1 MDIANV
7 FSFLYPGTP
16 FVCGDDY
23 ESLVVLEGGKK
34 PSMEELEEAYPL
46 YLEALQKKKI
56 PQLVAD
62 FFENAI
68 KEFAADLTPLQRYK
82 IYETES
88 TCLRAFQRTDFEA
101 GAEGIKQL
109 EIPEALKPVR
119 DQILQMIGGA

>member
-34 PSMEELEEAYPL
+34 PSMEELEEAYPF

-56 PQLVAD
+56 PQMVAD
-62 FFENAI
+62 FFESAI
-68 KEFAADLTPLQRYK
+68 KQYSSLLTPEQRAGIYQTEAICIKAFDRGDFAAGRIL
-82 IYETES
+82 I
-88 TCLRAFQRTDFEA
+88 
-101 GAEGIKQL
+101 EGVSVPPELEQIK
-109 EIPEALKPVR
+109 E
-119 DQILQMIGGA
+119 QILEMLPE